1 MSVIKRTAEQGI
13 HRILRLRNVPEAQW
27 PDRVKKT
34 GRGMILAGVATVV
47 PLLLIDDVSLP
58 VTITLQFCYAVLLC
72 VGVILAFDDKK
83 SKGRAGR

>member
-1 MSVIKRTAEQGI
+1 MAVIKRTAEQGI

-34 GRGMILAGVATVV
+34 GRGMMLAGVSTVV
-47 PLLLIDDVSLP
+47 PLLLVDDIPLP
-58 VTITLQFCYAVLLC
+58 VTITLQLCYAVLLC
-72 VGVILAFDDKK
+72 VGVILAFDDKT

>member
-47 PLLLIDDVSLP
+47 PLLLIDNISLP
-58 VTITLQFCYAVLLC
+58 VTIALQLCYAVLLC
-72 VGVILAFDDKK
+72 VGVILAFDEKK

>member
-13 HRILRLRNVPEAQW
+13 HRILRLRNVPETQW

-47 PLLLIDDVSLP
+47 PWLLIDNISLP
-58 VTITLQFCYAVLLC
+58 VTIALQLCYAVLLC
-72 VGVILAFDDKK
+72 VGVILAFDDKT
-83 SKGRAGR
+83 SIRRAGR

>member
-27 PDRVKKT
+27 SDRVKKT

-47 PLLLIDDVSLP
+47 PLLLIDDISQP
-58 VTITLQFCYAVLLC
+58 VTIALQLCYAMLLC
-72 VGVILAFDDKK
+72 VGVILAFDEKK
-83 SKGRAGR
+83 SKGRVGR

>member
-13 HRILRLRNVPEAQW
+13 HRILRLQNVPEAQW

-47 PLLLIDDVSLP
+47 PLLLIDNN
-58 VTITLQFCYAVLLC
+58 LC
-72 VGVILAFDDKK
+72 
-83 SKGRAGR
+83 R

>member
-13 HRILRLRNVPEAQW
+13 HRILRFWNVPEAQW

-34 GRGMILAGVATVV
+34 GRGMMLAGVATVV
-47 PLLLIDDVSLP
+47 PLLLVDDIPQP
-58 VTITLQFCYAVLLC
+58 VTITLQLCYAVLLC
-72 VGVILAFDDKK
+72 VGVILAFDDKT

>member
-27 PDRVKKT
+27 PNGVKKT
-34 GRGMILAGVATVV
+34 GRVMILAGVATVV
-47 PLLLIDDVSLP
+47 PLLLVDDISLP
-58 VTITLQFCYAVLLC
+58 VTIALQLCYAVLLC

-83 SKGRAGR
+83 SKGRAER